1 MKDKKKI
8 IICAVVA
15 VLVVVGIVVGVL
27 LVKRNGD
34 EPEKKTTT
42 LAATE
47 VPSTQEEED
56 EITELSTEKTIITVP
71 EVSLKVQASSDAIK
85 VDGGVGKGIVTYKG
99 TDYVATED
107 GIFAVTAS
115 GKKKLT
121 SQAAGNYLAVIDDK
135 IYYSAESKTEK
146 EYIDGFDETIDWQLY
161 DGWVMNLDGSGQKK
175 LIEFIGDGFII
186 YADDNA
192 IYYAESPGPGIYTC
206 GIGYNI
212 YKLDLKTGEKTLIDD
227 GTVISEDE
235 DGNKDIW
242 KESVD
247 NIIYYDDCIYFR
259 HYTCDGGYV
268 RAAKYNIKT
277 GKKTEITDSCQ
288 QMYLAKNGNIYLVV
302 GEKKYDDDHS
312 FSYYACFATYSQ
324 QNNKV
329 NKIKKFEEY
338 DVTFLNS
345 DAKNVYLTAVDYQ
358 AEKTA
363 LAYYNAQDGYK
374 EFFTK
379 NSMDMTPLKYDSAK
393 EMLVCIG
400 NANDKTVIKEIC
412 NGKEKVIEEVDNEVY
427 FLPQVGNY
435 CLLVGIYMTENDD
448 DLTENHF
455 EKEELILLK

>member
-8 IICAVVA
+8 IICIIAVVA
-15 VLVVVGIVVGVL
+15 VVAAGVATGIFIT
-27 LVKRNGD
+27 KRNNSSED
-34 EPEKKTTT
+34 KTTT
-42 LAATE
+42 TTTE
-47 VPSTQEEED
+47 SSSESTWEAEQVVTESVTQE
-56 EITELSTEKTIITVP
+56 TETQAT
-71 EVSLKVQASSDAIK
+71 EVSLKVDAEPSVNVK
-85 VDGGVGKGIVTYKG
+85 VDGGVGKGICTYKG
-99 TDYVATED
+99 VDYAVTQD
-107 GIFAVTAS
+107 GLFAVTAS
-115 GKKKLT
+115 GKKQLLSKPL
-121 SQAAGNYLAVIDDK
+121 GNYLSIVDDK
-135 IYYSAESKTEK
+135 IYYSVESKTVT
-146 EYIDGFDETIDWQLY
+146 EYIDGFEEHIEWQLY
-161 DGWVMNLDGSGQKK
+161 DGWAMNLDGSGQKK
-175 LIEFIGDGFII
+175 LVEFIGDGFII
-186 YADDNA
+186 CADDKA
-192 IYYAESPGPGIYTC
+192 VYYAESPGPGLYTC

-338 DVTFLNS
+338 NVMFLNS

-412 NGKEKVIEEVDNEVY
+412 NGKEKVIKEIDNYGGYLTVAGEHCMVVD
-427 FLPQVGNY
+427 
-435 CLLVGIYMTENDD
+435 IYNSQESETEND
-448 DLTENHF
+448 F
-455 EKEELILLK
+455 YKEEIILLK

>member
-1 MKDKKKI
+1 M
-8 IICAVVA
+8 
-15 VLVVVGIVVGVL
+15 
-27 LVKRNGD
+27 R
-34 EPEKKTTT
+34 TR
-42 LAATE
+42 
-47 VPSTQEEED
+47 S
-56 EITELSTEKTIITVP
+56 
-71 EVSLKVQASSDAIK
+71 
-85 VDGGVGKGIVTYKG
+85 
-99 TDYVATED
+99 
-107 GIFAVTAS
+107 
-115 GKKKLT
+115 
-121 SQAAGNYLAVIDDK
+121 
-135 IYYSAESKTEK
+135 
-146 EYIDGFDETIDWQLY
+146 
-161 DGWVMNLDGSGQKK
+161 
-175 LIEFIGDGFII
+175 
-186 YADDNA
+186 
-192 IYYAESPGPGIYTC
+192 
-206 GIGYNI
+206 
-212 YKLDLKTGEKTLIDD
+212 
-227 GTVISEDE
+227 
-235 DGNKDIW
+235 
-242 KESVD
+242 
-247 NIIYYDDCIYFR
+247 

-338 DVTFLNS
+338 NVMFLNS

-412 NGKEKVIEEVDNEVY
+412 NGKEKVIKEIDNYGGYLTVAGEHCMVVD
-427 FLPQVGNY
+427 
-435 CLLVGIYMTENDD
+435 IYNSQESETEND
-448 DLTENHF
+448 F
-455 EKEELILLK
+455 YKEEIILLK